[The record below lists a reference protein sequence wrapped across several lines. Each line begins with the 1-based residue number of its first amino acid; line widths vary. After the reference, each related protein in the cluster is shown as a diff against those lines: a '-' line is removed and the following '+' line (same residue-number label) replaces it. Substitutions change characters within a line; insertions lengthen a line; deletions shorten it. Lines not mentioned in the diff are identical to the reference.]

1 MSFVALAIGGGTAMS
16 AGGSIFSGLMGSSAA
31 KKQAAAIRQAGDV
44 GANSILQ
51 AVTDANAKAG
61 QMNDVAR
68 GDLSP
73 FRDMGVRAGTSLTDL
88 LMGGGNVGSMLK
100 ASPLFNFQSQ
110 MGTQAI
116 NRQLAARG
124 LYGSGAGLQ
133 TLSQFNDQ
141 LVGEEGQRLV
151 DRLFNM
157 TQLGQNSATNM
168 ASMTSSMG
176 QFMGGNIFNG
186 GLNAANMRYN
196 GTVGQ
201 ANALANSQ
209 QMLGKMGQSLFDTA
223 AGGLSQ
229 FGNFQMMQPILNGL
243 MSGNGNSAG
252 SQKTRGPEDILFNY
266 GDTTGSS
273 GAFPFSMTGG

>member
-1 MSFVALAIGGGTAMS
+1 MSFVAAAMAGS
-16 AGGSIFSGLMGSSAA
+16 AGLSMGGSIFGGLMGSSSE
-31 KKQAAAIRQAGDV
+31 KKRANAIRQAGETGSAD
-44 GANSILQ
+44 ILK
-51 AVTDANAKAG
+51 AVADANAKAG

-73 FRDMGVRAGTSLTDL
+73 FRTLGVNAGNSLAAL
-88 LMGGGNVGSMLK
+88 LMGGGDVGAMLK
-100 ASPLFNFQSQ
+100 ASPLFNFQSK

-116 NRQLAARG
+116 NQQLAARG

-168 ASMTSSMG
+168 ASMTNNMG
-176 QFMGGNIFNG
+176 QFMGGNIYNG
-186 GLNAANMRYN
+186 GVNAANMRYN
-196 GTVGQ
+196 ATVGQ

-209 QMLGKMGQSLFDTA
+209 NMLGQMGQSLFDTA

-229 FGNFQMMQPILNGL
+229 IGNYKMNMPFIQSSMDMQKAIINKFGMG
-243 MSGNGNSAG
+243 G
-252 SQKTRGPEDILFNY
+252 
-266 GDTTGSS
+266 GSS
-273 GAFPFSMTGG
+273 YSMTNDDYQE